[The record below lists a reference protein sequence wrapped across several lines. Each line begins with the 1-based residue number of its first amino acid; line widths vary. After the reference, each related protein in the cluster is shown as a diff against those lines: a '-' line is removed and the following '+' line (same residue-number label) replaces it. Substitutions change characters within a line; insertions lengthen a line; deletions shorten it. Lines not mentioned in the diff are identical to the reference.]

1 MELRAMSLEK
11 NRKSEIATT
20 TPRKARRWPFLLLGF
35 VVGIFVPNPF
45 HFLRTPDHQVTV
57 FEFLDRAAHAP
68 SVARSIDGTDVSLRF
83 EGERLIEWARHETRK
98 PEIVVRAVYSGLGS
112 TPIEVSEI
120 VRLDP
125 KDFEC
130 RIRIRATAERVAIS
144 QCLRRN
150 HNVS

>member
-1 MELRAMSLEK
+1 MSLER
-11 NRKSEIATT
+11 NGKSEAEAAS
-20 TPRKARRWPFLLLGF
+20 RKPRRWPFLLLGF

-57 FEFLDRAAHAP
+57 FEFLDRPAHAP
-68 SVARSIDGTDVSLRF
+68 SVARSIDGTDVPLRF
-83 EGERLIEWARHETRK
+83 EGERLIEWTLHETRK

-112 TPIEVSEI
+112 SPIEVSEI

-130 RIRIRATAERVAIS
+130 RIRIRATADRIEIS

-150 HNVS
+150 HNAS